1 MVADGRNRNAIETRK
16 GKSRNSLSSRR
27 NDTLKERNDVGVTLL
42 TSLCESLGTFFL
54 RQHIEGHEVSH
65 HFQVALKTRRRGA
78 TCCRVCPCIL
88 VLLPL
93 VLT

>member
-16 GKSRNSLSSRR
+16 GKSHTRR

-65 HFQVALKTRRRGA
+65 HFQVALKTRDVEGRPVA
-78 TCCRVCPCIL
+78 VS
-88 VLLPL
+88 
-93 VLT
+93 VLTSLSSCR